1 MTTELGVLG
10 EGRRA
15 SSRIHSGYIWSPGVS
30 PLCHPAPAPDTR
42 LMLPF
47 PFIIISSQPP
57 PAPFPGHAREAERSK
72 ASTLQQTSARMST
85 YPLVRFQR
93 PNPAM
98 GDGSSNSTSRDRKTL
113 TVPLPSFQ
121 GSLCSTRSEQNPS
134 APWSSVLV
142 SHSPGV
148 KRPRVHTDR
157 VHTCPQ
163 TDAALPAPP
172 SSSGQ
177 QAGQQEQGQAIQ

>member
-1 MTTELGVLG
+1 
-10 EGRRA
+10 
-15 SSRIHSGYIWSPGVS
+15 
-30 PLCHPAPAPDTR
+30 
-42 LMLPF
+42 MLPF
-47 PFIIISSQPP
+47 PFVIISSQPP

-72 ASTLQQTSARMST
+72 ASTLRQTSARMST

-98 GDGSSNSTSRDRKTL
+98 GDGSNNSTSRDRKSL

-121 GSLCSTRSEQNPS
+121 GSLCSTGNEQNPS

-148 KRPRVHTDR
+148 KRPRVHT
-157 VHTCPQ
+157 CPR